1 MFTQISESPSCK
13 LTLVVGVGARNLARY
28 ADPDIHIRCRLALLW
43 LEISSWADIPSQRGH
58 KKSVSS
64 FSAFFIAITSI
75 GIAVCAVV
83 AGFGGLAW
91 LDVLYY
97 FSYLKLVISF
107 LKFVP
112 QAWMNYKRKSTI
124 GWSIHN
130 IILVG

>member
-1 MFTQISESPSCK
+1 M
-13 LTLVVGVGARNLARY
+13 
-28 ADPDIHIRCRLALLW
+28 
-43 LEISSWADIPSQRGH
+43 
-58 KKSVSS
+58 
-64 FSAFFIAITSI
+64 AITSI

-83 AGFGGLAW
+83 AGFGSLAW
-91 LDVLYY
+91 LDLLYY